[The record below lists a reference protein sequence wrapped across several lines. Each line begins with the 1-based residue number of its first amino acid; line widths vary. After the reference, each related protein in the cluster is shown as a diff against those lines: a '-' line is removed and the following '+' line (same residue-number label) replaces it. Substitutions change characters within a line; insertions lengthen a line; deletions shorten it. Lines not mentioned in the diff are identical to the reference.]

1 MKKQISNLLDKYTA
15 RDLINEIQSQ
25 EHIRK
30 DIAAYDAM
38 SNAKREQHFRD
49 IVKHL
54 ELTIGEENENCIYVK
69 EFKDLQKMNI
79 DCPNPYFMF
88 WKATT
93 DDKERKAH
101 LEFGHWHMNR
111 KWDKDYPTTEYTNR
125 LSWIEQKMVLY
136 RNELRNILK
145 T

>member
-1 MKKQISNLLDKYTA
+1 MKKQIANLLEKHTA
-15 RDLINEIQSQ
+15 GELIEEIRLKDA
-25 EHIRK
+25 ERK

-38 SNAKREQHFRD
+38 TNEQREQHFRD
-49 IVKHL
+49 YVNKL
-54 ELTIGEENENCIYVK
+54 ELTIGQENENCIYVK

-88 WKATT
+88 WKAST

-101 LEFGHWHMNR
+101 VEFGHWHMNR
-111 KWDKDYPTTEYTNR
+111 KWDKEYPTIEYYFR
-125 LSWIEQKMVLY
+125 KSWIEQRMFLY
-136 RNELRNILK
+136 WSELKDILK